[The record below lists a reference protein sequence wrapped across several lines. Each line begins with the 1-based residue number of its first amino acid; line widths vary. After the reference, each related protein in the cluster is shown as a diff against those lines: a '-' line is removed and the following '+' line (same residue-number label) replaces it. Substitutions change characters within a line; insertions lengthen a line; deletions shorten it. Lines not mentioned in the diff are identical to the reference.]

1 MQLVFRDA
9 ICKQLSKVVNTN
21 IAMGKHA
28 MLLVLDCFVNFTC
41 ASTEK
46 RSKHK
51 KNSRHKRKKKKQ
63 IKLDLPSLEAKN
75 FEA

>member
-63 IKLDLPSLEAKN
+63 VKLDLPSLEAKN

>member
-63 IKLDLPSLEAKN
+63 VKLHLPSLEAKN

>member
-28 MLLVLDCFVNFTC
+28 MLLVLDCFVNVTC

-63 IKLDLPSLEAKN
+63 VKLDLPSLEAKN

>member
-51 KNSRHKRKKKKQ
+51 KNSRHKRKKKQ

>member
-51 KNSRHKRKKKKQ
+51 KKSRHKRKKKK
-63 IKLDLPSLEAKN
+63 KAS
-75 FEA
+75 